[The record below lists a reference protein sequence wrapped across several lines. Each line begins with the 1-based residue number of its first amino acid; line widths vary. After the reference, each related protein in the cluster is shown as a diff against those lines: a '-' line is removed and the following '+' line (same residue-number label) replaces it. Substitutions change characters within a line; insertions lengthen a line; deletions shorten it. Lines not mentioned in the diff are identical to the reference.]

1 VKIVLHFGGTCDGSR
16 RNGAGTIS
24 FWTLRR
30 LRADKDESH
39 GRRHDEVR
47 MRVAR
52 DENEPGA
59 AIGHGEI
66 GRLSAISGNRR
77 HGDMK
82 ELAERLVQVLQP
94 QPWPD
99 LGRAELEAKLP
110 SARVDI
116 GERRALLEAEVGDRE
131 DNEASITP
139 DLAEV
144 ECGAAE
150 NLVCP
155 VSDLDALGV
164 QCVTKRI
171 DGLLGAESD
180 RPPDRNVCGGFAAE
194 RGNPRTRM
202 ELDRRSGCHRQI
214 NALGTDRPQLVRTRD
229 CRECQHRCRD
239 DNHVT
244 NTAHD
249 CFLRQEPLGFVP
261 T

>member
-1 VKIVLHFGGTCDGSR
+1 VTG
-16 RNGAGTIS
+16 
-24 FWTLRR
+24 
-30 LRADKDESH
+30 
-39 GRRHDEVR
+39 
-47 MRVAR
+47 
-52 DENEPGA
+52 DENEPGT
-59 AIGHGEI
+59 AIGYGEI
-66 GRLSAISGNRR
+66 GRLPAKYGNRS
-77 HGDMK
+77 HGGMK

-94 QPWPD
+94 QLRRD

-110 SARVDI
+110 SARVHI
-116 GERRALLEAEVGDRE
+116 GKRRALLLEAELGDRE
-131 DNEASITP
+131 DDEASIAP
-139 DLAEV
+139 NLAEF
-144 ECGAAE
+144 ERRAAE
-150 NLVCP
+150 NLVRP
-155 VSDLDALGV
+155 VSDMDALGI